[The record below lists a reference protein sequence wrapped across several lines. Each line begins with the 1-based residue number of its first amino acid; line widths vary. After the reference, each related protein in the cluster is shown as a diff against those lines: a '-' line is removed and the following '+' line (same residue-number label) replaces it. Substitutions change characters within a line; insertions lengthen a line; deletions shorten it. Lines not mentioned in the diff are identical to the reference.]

1 MKKSYLIITAAALLA
16 AASCQKGDN
25 APASGVKYNPVE
37 VVLSAAIE
45 GVDTKVSYTEDA
57 NALKAAWEAK
67 DKVSLVAYDS
77 GGKVLSNDIFTA
89 TTAGTTTKFSGT
101 YSNPDGAV
109 AVSVL
114 YPALTVGLGTS
125 SSTWRCESGVIYGV
139 ELGGQYAN
147 VGPGLNSQK
156 ANADPAFL
164 AKSVVMRGKIS
175 DIPALV
181 SSNVKATLKNT
192 CYIVKATVTLPSTV
206 STVSEVRL
214 VVSSPSSPSTTSS
227 LTVCGWT
234 LVDDEFMIRCG
245 GAVAANYEKI
255 MTGLGGFAPASDGTV
270 TAWMIGYTANKFP
283 IKSAETLTV
292 SVKTDQGVF
301 SKVKTLAS
309 DSAFESGKIYR
320 LTVDMTK

>member
-1 MKKSYLIITAAALLA
+1 MRK
-16 AASCQKGDN
+16 
-25 APASGVKYNPVE
+25 
-37 VVLSAAIE
+37 
-45 GVDTKVSYTEDA
+45 
-57 NALKAAWEAK
+57 
-67 DKVSLVAYDS
+67 
-77 GGKVLSNDIFTA
+77 
-89 TTAGTTTKFSGT
+89 
-101 YSNPDGAV
+101 
-109 AVSVL
+109 
-114 YPALTVGLGTS
+114 
-125 SSTWRCESGVIYGV
+125 RCIYGV

-147 VGPGLNSQK
+147 VGPDLNSQK

-214 VVSSPSSPSTTSS
+214 VVSSPTSS

-234 LVDDEFMIRCG
+234 LVDDEFMIRYG
-245 GAVAANYEKI
+245 GAATANYERI

-283 IKSAETLTV
+283 IKSADTFTV

>member
-45 GVDTKVSYTEDA
+45 GADTKVSYTEDA
-57 NALKAAWEAK
+57 NTLKSAWVK
-67 DKVSLVAYDS
+67 DDAISLIAYDS
-77 GGKVLSNDIFTA
+77 GGNVLSNDIFTA

-114 YPALTVGLGTS
+114 YPALTAGSGS
-125 SSTWRCESGVIYGV
+125 SSNAWRCESDVIYGV
-139 ELGGQYAN
+139 KLGATYAS
-147 VGPGLNSQK
+147 VLPSLNYQE

-206 STVSEVRL
+206 STVSEVKL
-214 VVSSPSSPSTTSS
+214 VLSPSTTSS

-234 LVDDEFMIRCG
+234 LVDDNFMIACG
-245 GAVAANYEKI
+245 GAAHASYERIK
-255 MTGLGGFAPASDGTV
+255 TRLGGFAPASDGTV
-270 TAWMIGYTANKFP
+270 TAWMIGYTADKFP

-292 SVKTDQGVF
+292 SVDTDQGVI

>member
-67 DKVSLVAYDS
+67 DKVSLVAYDLD
-77 GGKVLSNDIFTA
+77 GKVLSNDIFTA

-114 YPALTVGLGTS
+114 YPALTEGLGTS
-125 SSTWRCESGVIYGV
+125 SNSWRCESGVIYGV
-139 ELGGQYAN
+139 ELGDPYAN
-147 VGPGLNSQK
+147 VGPDLNSQE

-206 STVSEVRL
+206 STVSQVKL
-214 VVSSPSSPSTTSS
+214 VVSSPSSS

-234 LVDDEFMIRCG
+234 YVDDDFMIRYG
-245 GAVAANYEKI
+245 GASTVHYERI
-255 MTGLGGFAPASDGTV
+255 MTSLGGFAPASDGTV
-270 TAWMIGYTANKFP
+270 TAWMIGYTAYKFP
-283 IKSAETLTV
+283 IKSADTITV
-292 SVKTDQGVF
+292 SVDTDQGVI

>member
-57 NALKAAWEAK
+57 NALKAAWEK
-67 DKVSLVAYDS
+67 DDQVSLVAYDS

-114 YPALTVGLGTS
+114 YPALTMGLGTS
-125 SSTWRCESGVIYGV
+125 SNTWRCESGVIYGV

-147 VGPGLNSQK
+147 VVPDLNSQK
-156 ANADPAFL
+156 ANADPSFL

-214 VVSSPSSPSTTSS
+214 VVSSPSSS

-234 LVDDEFMIRCG
+234 LVDDEFMIRYG
-245 GAVAANYEKI
+245 GVSTVHYERI

-283 IKSAETLTV
+283 IKSADTFTV

>member
-57 NALKAAWEAK
+57 NALKAAWVK
-67 DKVSLVAYDS
+67 DDAISLIAYGSD
-77 GGKVLSNDIFTA
+77 GKVLSNDIFTA

-114 YPALTVGLGTS
+114 YPALTEGSNPWG
-125 SSTWRCESGVIYGV
+125 CESGVIYGV
-139 ELGGQYAN
+139 KLGEIYALVAPN
-147 VGPGLNSQK
+147 LNYQE

-206 STVSEVRL
+206 STVSEVKL
-214 VVSSPSSPSTTSS
+214 VVSSPSSS

-234 LVDDEFMIRCG
+234 LVDDEFMIRYG
-245 GAVAANYEKI
+245 GAATANYERIK
-255 MTGLGGFAPASDGTV
+255 TRLGGFAPASDGTV
-270 TAWMIGYTANKFP
+270 TAWMIGYTANEFP
-283 IKSAETLTV
+283 IKSADTITV
-292 SVKTDQGVF
+292 SVDTDQGVI

>member
-57 NALKAAWEAK
+57 NALKSAWEK
-67 DKVSLVAYDS
+67 DDQVSLVAYDS
-77 GGKVLSNDIFTA
+77 GGQVLSNDIFTA

-114 YPALTVGLGTS
+114 YPALTMGLGTS
-125 SSTWRCESGVIYGV
+125 SNAWRCESGVIYGV

-147 VGPGLNSQK
+147 VGPDLNSQK

-214 VVSSPSSPSTTSS
+214 VVSSPFSS

-234 LVDDEFMIRCG
+234 LVDDEFMIRYG
-245 GAVAANYEKI
+245 GATTANYERI

-283 IKSAETLTV
+283 IKSADTFTV

>member
-1 MKKSYLIITAAALLA
+1 M
-16 AASCQKGDN
+16 
-25 APASGVKYNPVE
+25 KYNPVE

-57 NALKAAWEAK
+57 NALKAAWVKNDAI
-67 DKVSLVAYDS
+67 SLIAYDS
-77 GGKVLSNDIFTA
+77 DGKVLSNDIFTA

-114 YPALTVGLGTS
+114 YPALTVGSGS
-125 SSTWRCESGVIYGV
+125 SSNAWRCESDVIYNV
-139 ELGGQYAN
+139 TLGDRFAHVAPN
-147 VGPGLNSQK
+147 LNYQE

-164 AKSVVMRGKIS
+164 AKSVVMSGKIS

-206 STVSEVRL
+206 STVSEVSLVSSSSTITALGWTHVDDDFMSYFGGAAPNDYRRIKTRL
-214 VVSSPSSPSTTSS
+214 V
-227 LTVCGWT
+227 
-234 LVDDEFMIRCG
+234 
-245 GAVAANYEKI
+245 
-255 MTGLGGFAPASDGTV
+255 GFAPASDGTV
-270 TAWMIGYTANKFP
+270 TAWMIGYTAKNLP

-292 SVKTDQGVF
+292 SVDTDQGVF

-309 DSAFESGKIYR
+309 DSAFEPGKIYR

>member
-57 NALKAAWEAK
+57 NALKSAWVK
-67 DKVSLVAYDS
+67 DDAISLIAYDLD
-77 GGKVLSNDIFTA
+77 GKVLSNDIFTA

-114 YPALTVGLGTS
+114 YPALTVGLGS
-125 SSTWRCESGVIYGV
+125 SSNSWRCESGVIYGV

-147 VGPGLNSQK
+147 VGPDLNSQK

-206 STVSEVRL
+206 STVSEVKL
-214 VVSSPSSPSTTSS
+214 VVSSPSSS

-234 LVDDEFMIRCG
+234 YVDDDFMIRYG
-245 GAVAANYEKI
+245 GATTAKYERIK
-255 MTGLGGFAPASDGTV
+255 TSLGGFAPASDGTV

-292 SVKTDQGVF
+292 SVDTDQGVI

>member
-1 MKKSYLIITAAALLA
+1 MKKSYLIITVAALLA
-16 AASCQKGDN
+16 AASCQKSDN

-57 NALKAAWEAK
+57 NALKSAWVK
-67 DKVSLVAYDS
+67 DDAISLIAYDS

-114 YPALTVGLGTS
+114 YPALTAGNGS
-125 SSTWRCESGVIYGV
+125 SSNAWKCESGVIYGV
-139 ELGGQYAN
+139 TLGETYAN
-147 VGPGLNSQK
+147 VSPKLNYQK

-164 AKSVVMRGKIS
+164 AESVVMRGKIS

-181 SSNVKATLKNT
+181 LSNVKATLKNT

-206 STVSEVRL
+206 STVSEVKL
-214 VVSSPSSPSTTSS
+214 VVSSPSSPSTISS

-234 LVDDEFMIRCG
+234 YVDDNFMISYG
-245 GAVAANYEKI
+245 GAAPRI
-255 MTGLGGFAPASDGTV
+255 MR
-270 TAWMIGYTANKFP
+270 
-283 IKSAETLTV
+283 
-292 SVKTDQGVF
+292 
-301 SKVKTLAS
+301 
-309 DSAFESGKIYR
+309 ES
-320 LTVDMTK
+320 